1 MLNYLFSNVDSEKE
15 RKCGPDGFIDS
26 TRYRHN
32 YVSKKDRRAA
42 REQEKVAKLSAVDMA
57 LKTEKTK
64 SDFIKRQKVIEVCY
78 QNIDR
83 IHSALT
89 LFLISGKASMQN
101 GFDQYGLSVMYVI
114 AKM

>member
-1 MLNYLFSNVDSEKE
+1 MIFNHIYIAVVNYLFSYVDSEKE

-64 SDFIKRQKVIEVCY
+64 SDFIKRQKVIEVGY
-78 QNIDR
+78 KI
-83 IHSALT
+83 
-89 LFLISGKASMQN
+89 LIESILQ
-101 GFDQYGLSVMYVI
+101 QRRLSD
-114 AKM
+114 K